1 VSQDLYNVLGV
12 ARTASEEEIRKAYRA
27 LAKKYHPDLNPGDS
41 TAEERFKQASTAFDI
56 LGDKEKRAKYDR
68 GEIGPDGSESRGYQE
83 YAGAQRRSGGAGA
96 GGGAGGGSRPFT
108 DFQDFG
114 DIFSEFFNREQQH
127 KAETY
132 EHAGPGSGAGAGG
145 FGMRGGNIRYQMTV
159 DFIDAARGAKKRVT
173 LPNANTIEVNIPP
186 GLRDGQSLRLRGKG
200 EPGIG
205 NAPAGDAYI
214 TVEVRPHPFFT
225 REGNDIYLDLPIT
238 LNEALSG
245 AQVSVPTITGPVSL
259 KIPAGANNGNTLRM
273 KGKGIAG
280 GNQFV
285 RLRIAL
291 PDSADRELQEMIAQW
306 EARRPYNP
314 RAKLEG

>member
-1 VSQDLYNVLGV
+1 MSQDLYNILGV
-12 ARTASEEEIRKAYRA
+12 ARTASDEDIRKAYRA

-41 TAEERFKQASTAFDI
+41 KAEEKFKQASTAFDV

-68 GEIGPDGSESRGYQE
+68 GEIDHEGAERRGYRE
-83 YAGAQRRSGGAGA
+83 YAGAQQRSGK
-96 GGGAGGGSRPFT
+96 GGGRPFT

-114 DIFSEFFNREQQH
+114 DIFSEFFNREQAER
-127 KAETY
+127 AETY
-132 EHAGPGSGAGAGG
+132 EHAGPGGGAGG
-145 FGMRGGNIRYQMTV
+145 FGMRGGNIRYQMVV

-200 EPGIG
+200 EAGIG

-214 TVEVRPHPFFT
+214 TVEVRPHPYFT
-225 REGNDIYLDLPIT
+225 RDGNDIYLDLPIT

-245 AQVSVPTITGPVSL
+245 AQIQVPTISGPVSL
-259 KIPAGANNGNTLRM
+259 KIPAGANTGNTLRM

-285 RLRIAL
+285 KLRVTM
-291 PDSADRELQEMIAQW
+291 PDQLDRELQEMIAKW
-306 EARRPYNP
+306 EAKRPYNP
-314 RAKLEG
+314 RKKLES